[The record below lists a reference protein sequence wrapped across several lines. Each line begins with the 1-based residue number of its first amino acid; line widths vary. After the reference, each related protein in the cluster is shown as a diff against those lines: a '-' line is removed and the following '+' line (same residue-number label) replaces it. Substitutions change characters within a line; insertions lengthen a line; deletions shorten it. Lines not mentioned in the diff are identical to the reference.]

1 MSKLTMHRIAMCLV
15 FISMALEWVLVKLS
29 IEFCLV
35 LYFQIENFQDLEA
48 RTNKIH
54 VIISYKAIS
63 EQSSDPKHEFRRH
76 FSTCIRNKS

>member
-1 MSKLTMHRIAMCLV
+1 MHRIAMCLV

-48 RTNKIH
+48 RANIIPCHYIIESNK
-54 VIISYKAIS
+54 K
-63 EQSSDPKHEFRRH
+63 QSSDPRHEFRRH
-76 FSTCIRNKS
+76 FGTFIGNKS